1 MEALQRRRTVF
12 AVTVLGLLPFFGGV
26 SALVSGARA
35 GRQQIAVDWAA
46 RGDRDLKAG
55 RADRAA
61 EEYRSA
67 QEYARDS
74 DAYRLQL
81 AEALIASRHT
91 DQARGQLLALWA
103 ENPADGFINLE
114 LGRMSAGRG
123 DTSEAVRFYHAAID
137 GAWRQ
142 DALASRRNARIELAT
157 YLIGKGDRTKAQA
170 ELIALVDELP
180 PDPAVMTGTAALLLD
195 SGSPQRAEAVL
206 SKALSLSPRDGR
218 ALQLA
223 GEAAFSL
230 ADYHAAARYFDLAAG
245 VGALDADHQRM
256 RDLSTRVLT
265 IDPFARGISSRA
277 RVRRVSEAFHIAQQS
292 LDRCPADAL
301 ADLRTRV
308 AAAEPKTTERALA
321 RDPDAVDETISL
333 LTDIEAATI
342 ACEPGG
348 NDDAALRLVLKQR
361 RSS

>member
-1 MEALQRRRTVF
+1 M
-12 AVTVLGLLPFFGGV
+12 TVLGLLPFFGGV
-26 SALVSGARA
+26 SALVRGARTR
-35 GRQQIAVDWAA
+35 RQHIAVDWAA

-67 QEYARDS
+67 QEYAREK
-74 DAYRLQL
+74 DAYRLEL

-103 ENPADGFINLE
+103 ENPADAFVNLE
-114 LGRMSAGRG
+114 LGRIAAGQG
-123 DTSEAVRFYHAAID
+123 DTSEAMRFYHAAID

-142 DALASRRNARIELAT
+142 DALVSRRNARIELAR

-180 PDPAVMTGTAALLLD
+180 PDAPVMTDTAAMLLE

-206 SKALSLSPRDGR
+206 TKVLTLSPRDGR

-230 ADYHAAARYFDLAAG
+230 ADYHSAARYFDQAAG
-245 VGALDADHQRM
+245 AGALDADHQRM
-256 RDLSTRVLT
+256 RNLSTRVLT
-265 IDPFARGISSRA
+265 VDPFARGISSRA
-277 RVRRVSEAFHIAQQS
+277 RVRRVIEAFHIAQQS

-301 ADLRTRV
+301 PDLRARV
-308 AAAEPKTTERALA
+308 AAAEPKTTERVLA
-321 RDPDAVDETISL
+321 QDPDAVDETISL
-333 LTDIEAATI
+333 LTDIEGATI
-342 ACEPGG
+342 ACGPGG

-361 RSS
+361 RAS